1 MAGLLDALNAG
12 KTSLSTN
19 QKSIEIVGNNVAN
32 VNTEGYSR
40 QRAELTQIPAVN
52 FGDFFIGQ
60 GVTVSDVS
68 RDYSSFISNQLQES
82 YIAYGE
88 ETGKSTPLA
97 ELERLFNV
105 SDDNLATEI
114 DNFFD
119 AWQELTTNPSG
130 AVERD
135 MVFQQGELLGNAF
148 SQLSDELNTITQNLN
163 TEIIGEVELLNAK
176 ISQIAELNDRIREV
190 EIGGQMANAARD
202 QRDLLVQDLSQT
214 LGVKTYSDNQGML
227 AVILPGGTPLVQGN
241 TAMTIKTDTTGTNV
255 ELQIEIAG
263 TTKDISREELG
274 GEFRG
279 IYEVRDVLIEG
290 LHDDLDTLAIEITS
304 SVNDAHK
311 GGYFTDPVSGD
322 PAAGTDFFT
331 DIASGLPADTRA
343 SRSITVAL
351 TDSSYIAAAGQN
363 TAAPGDNENALLIAA
378 LETSYSVT
386 GTDDSFDAYF
396 SQMVSTV
403 GIEASRNDLALQGA
417 EDATVQLQNLRDG
430 YSGVSL
436 EEEMIDLIQYQRG
449 FQSSAKFLSTVDEM
463 MASLLQLKG

>member
-52 FGDFFIGQ
+52 FGNFFIGQ

-68 RDYSSFISNQLQES
+68 RDYSSFITNQLQES
-82 YIAYGE
+82 NIAFGE
-88 ETGKSTPLA
+88 ETGRSNSLS

-105 SDDNLATEI
+105 SDDNLATDI
-114 DNFFD
+114 DDYFD

-130 AVERD
+130 QVERD
-135 MVFQQGELLGNAF
+135 IVLQRGELLGDSF
-148 SQLSDELNTITQNLN
+148 RQLSDELNTITQNLN
-163 TEIIGEVELLNAK
+163 TEIIGEVDLLNEK
-176 ISQIAELNDRIREV
+176 ISEVAELNDRIRQV
-190 EIGGQMANAARD
+190 EISGQMANAARD
-202 QRDLLVQDLSQT
+202 QRDLLVQQLSQS
-214 LGVKTYSDNQGML
+214 LGIKTYSDNQGML
-227 AVILPGGTPLVQGN
+227 AVVLPGGTPLVQGN
-241 TAMTIKTDTTGTNV
+241 TAMTLKTDTTGTNV
-255 ELQIEIAG
+255 ELQVEIAG
-263 TTKDISREELG
+263 TTKDIGREELG

-279 IYEVRDVLIEG
+279 IFEMRDVFIEG
-290 LHDDLDTLAIEITS
+290 LHDDLDTLAIDITS
-304 SVNDAHK
+304 SVNDIHDD
-311 GGYFTDPVSGD
+311 GYFIDPTTGI
-322 PAAGTDFFT
+322 ATTGQLFFT
-331 DIASGLPADTRA
+331 DITALPSDVRA
-343 SRSITVAL
+343 SRSITNAF
-351 TDSSYIAAAGQN
+351 TDSSYIAAAGLDS
-363 TAAPGDNENALLIAA
+363 AAAGDNQNALKIAS
-378 LETSYSVT
+378 LETTHDVT
-386 GTDDSFDAYF
+386 GTTDNYDAFY

-403 GIEASRNDLALQGA
+403 GIEASRNDLALKGA

-463 MASLLQLKG
+463 MSSLLQLKV

>member
-40 QRAELTQIPAVN
+40 QRAELMQIPAVN

-68 RDYSSFISNQLQES
+68 RDYSSFISRQLQES
-82 YIAYGE
+82 NIAFGE
-88 ETGKSTPLA
+88 ETGRSNTLS
-97 ELERLFNV
+97 ELERIFNV
-105 SDDNLATEI
+105 SDDNLASEI
-114 DNFFD
+114 DDFFD

-135 MVFQQGELLGNAF
+135 VVLQRGQLLGDAF
-148 SQLSDELNTITQNLN
+148 RQVSDELNTITQNLN
-163 TEIIGEVELLNAK
+163 TEIIGEVEQLNEK
-176 ISQIAELNDRIREV
+176 ISEIAKLNDRIRQI
-190 EIGGQMANAARD
+190 EIGGQQANAARD

-214 LGVKTYSDNQGML
+214 LGVKTYSDNLGML
-227 AVILPGGTPLVQGN
+227 AVVLPGGTPLVQGN
-241 TAMTIKTDTTGTNV
+241 TAMTIQTVTTGTNV
-255 ELQIEIAG
+255 ELQVEIAG
-263 TTKDISREELG
+263 TIKDISREELG

-279 IYEVRDVLIEG
+279 IYEMRDVFVEG
-290 LHDDLDTLAIEITS
+290 LHDDLDTLAIDITS
-304 SVNDAHK
+304 SVNDIHDD
-311 GGYFTDPVSGD
+311 GYFIDPTTDIATTGQL
-322 PAAGTDFFT
+322 FFT
-331 DIASGLPADTRA
+331 DITALPSDVRA
-343 SRSITVAL
+343 SRSITTAF
-351 TDSSYIAAAGQN
+351 TDSRYIAAAGQD
-363 TAAPGDNENALLIAA
+363 TAAPGDNENALKIAA
-378 LETSYSVT
+378 LETSHNVT
-386 GTDDSFDAYF
+386 GTDGNYDAFF

-403 GIEASRNDLALQGA
+403 GIEASRNDLALKGA
-417 EDATVQLQNLRDG
+417 EDTTVQLQNLRDG

-463 MASLLQLKG
+463 MNSLLQLKG

>member
-40 QRAELTQIPAVN
+40 QRAELMQIPAVN

-68 RDYSSFISNQLQES
+68 RDYSSFINRQLQES
-82 YIAYGE
+82 NIAFGE
-88 ETGKSTPLA
+88 ETGRSNSLS

-105 SDDNLATEI
+105 SDDNLASDI
-114 DNFFD
+114 DDYFD

-130 AVERD
+130 QVERD
-135 MVFQQGELLGNAF
+135 VVLQRGELLGDSF
-148 SQLSDELNTITQNLN
+148 RQLSDELNTITQNLN
-163 TEIIGEVELLNAK
+163 TEIIGEVEQLNEK
-176 ISQIAELNDRIREV
+176 ISEIAKLNDRIRQV

-214 LGVKTYSDNQGML
+214 LGVKTYSDNRGML
-227 AVILPGGTPLVQGN
+227 AVVLPGGTPLVQGN
-241 TAMTIKTDTTGTNV
+241 TAMTIKTVTTGTNV
-255 ELQIEIAG
+255 ELQVEIAG
-263 TTKDISREELG
+263 TTKDLNREELG

-279 IYEVRDVLIEG
+279 MFDMRDVFIEG
-290 LHDDLDTLAIEITS
+290 LHDDLDTLAIDITS
-304 SVNDAHK
+304 SVNDIHDD
-311 GGYFTDPVSGD
+311 GYFID
-322 PAAGTDFFT
+322 PATGAATTGQLFFT
-331 DIASGLPADTRA
+331 DITALPAGVRA
-343 SRSITVAL
+343 SRSITNAF
-351 TDSSYIAAAGQN
+351 TDSRYVAAAGLN
-363 TAAPGDNENALLIAA
+363 TAAAGDNQNALKIAS
-378 LETSYSVT
+378 LETTHNVT
-386 GTDDSFDAYF
+386 GTNDNYDAFY

-403 GIEASRNDLALQGA
+403 GIEASRNDLALKGA

-430 YSGVSL
+430 FSGVSL

-463 MASLLQLKG
+463 MNSLLQLKV

>member
-1 MAGLLDALNAG
+1 MAGLLDALNSG

-40 QRAELTQIPAVN
+40 QTAELSQIPAVN

-68 RDYSSFISNQLQES
+68 RDYSSFISGQLQES

-88 ETGKSTPLA
+88 ETGKSNPLS

-135 MVFQQGELLGNAF
+135 MVLQQGELLGDAF

-176 ISQIAELNDRIREV
+176 ISEIAELNDRIREV
-190 EIGGQMANAARD
+190 EIGGQTANAARD
-202 QRDLLVQDLSQT
+202 QRDMLVQDLSQT

-227 AVILPGGTPLVQGN
+227 AVVLPGGTPLVQGN
-241 TAMTIKTDTTGTNV
+241 TAMTIQTVTTGTNV
-255 ELQIEIAG
+255 ELQVEIAG
-263 TTKDISREELG
+263 TTRDISREELG

-290 LHDDLDTLAIEITS
+290 LHDDLDTLAVEITS

-311 GGYFTDPVSGD
+311 GGYFSDPVSGA
-322 PAAGTDFFT
+322 PTPGSDFFT
-331 DIASGLPADTRA
+331 DITTLPADTRA

-378 LETSYSVT
+378 LETSYRVT
-386 GTDDSFDAYF
+386 GTDDSYDAYF

-403 GIEASRNDLALQGA
+403 GIEASRNNLALQGA
-417 EDATVQLQNLRDG
+417 KDATVQLQNLRDG
-430 YSGVSL
+430 FSGVSL

-463 MASLLQLKG
+463 MNSLLQLKV